1 MAVAPNRIEVDGAAA
16 PMTGWRTAP
25 TYPPMRPRGRARR
38 PSRMRKILSL
48 RPFRLEIVLIIGYL
62 VATRLFSLSAAK
74 VGINL
79 GPVPLFL
86 TDLTLLALV
95 GLAMLRRPG
104 KLMFWLSS
112 GRGATAAG
120 VALWLLCGISVIY
133 FIIAFP
139 VYKVMAVRDLAIF
152 CYSLF
157 FPLTYFAIGNR
168 GWAIRVT
175 RYCVYSGLVLAGMIL
190 AQKMTGIDLGLGVL
204 SRDIN
209 GSWVAY
215 VGGDD
220 YGAIAASAMMGLI
233 AYLMLER
240 EYRYFHAIGA
250 FVCLLAVAANG
261 ARSAV
266 VGAALA
272 GAICFV
278 LLSTRY
284 RIIFGVICAALIF
297 VVLAGA
303 TLPDTIPGAPEL
315 HNLSIGITSA
325 VGGSSDMD
333 AQFRIGRW
341 HDVIGTWLTNP
352 VFGVGYGKEIL
363 NSVFVGSDSVG
374 EFNEGMPHNTYLF
387 LLARMGLI
395 GFGLVVFAT
404 LFGIGK
410 LIASV
415 RRYRQPDDLAALN
428 VLVTLATYAAFVLF
442 FERPMNNAGFWIMLA
457 VGLRLAE
464 TSRAAMMARL
474 SMPRFMPASLRVHSS
489 YLNASG
495 AAARIS
501 SQA

>member
-1 MAVAPNRIEVDGAAA
+1 MP
-16 PMTGWRTAP
+16 GWRTVP
-25 TYPPMRPRGRARR
+25 TYPPMRARRGTRR

-48 RPFRLEIVLIIGYL
+48 RPLRLEILLIVGYL

-86 TDLTLLALV
+86 TDLTLLALI

-120 VALWLLCGISVIY
+120 VALWMLCGLSVIY
-133 FIIAFP
+133 FILAFP

-175 RYCVYSGLVLAGMIL
+175 RYCVYSGVILALMVL
-190 AQKMTGIDLGLGVL
+190 AQKMTGIDLGLGEL
-204 SRDIN
+204 SRNIN
-209 GSWVAY
+209 GSWIAY

-220 YGAIAASAMMGLI
+220 YGAITASAMMGLI

-240 EYRYFHAIGA
+240 DYRRFHALGA
-250 FVCLLAVAANG
+250 FVCLLALAANG

-266 VGAALA
+266 VGAAAA
-272 GAICFV
+272 GAVCFV

-284 RIIFGVICAALIF
+284 RIIFGVVCAALVF

-333 AQFRIGRW
+333 AEFRIGRW
-341 HDVIGTWLTNP
+341 HDVVGTWLTNP
-352 VFGVGYGKEIL
+352 LFGVGYGKEIL
-363 NSVFVGSDSVG
+363 NSVFVGSELEG
-374 EFNEGMPHNTYLF
+374 KFNQGMPHNTYLF
-387 LLARMGLI
+387 LLARMGLV
-395 GFGLVVFAT
+395 GFGLVVFAMA
-404 LFGIGK
+404 FGIGK

-428 VLVTLATYAAFVLF
+428 VLVTLAAYAAFVLF

-474 SMPRFMPASLRVHSS
+474 SMPRFIPPRLRAQPSCPAADLVTG
-489 YLNASG
+489 LTAG
-495 AAARIS
+495 LARPPGR
-501 SQA
+501 

>member
-1 MAVAPNRIEVDGAAA
+1 
-16 PMTGWRTAP
+16 
-25 TYPPMRPRGRARR
+25 
-38 PSRMRKILSL
+38 MRKMLSL
-48 RPFRLEIVLIIGYL
+48 RPFRLEILLIIGYV

-86 TDLTLLALV
+86 TDLTLLALI

-120 VALWLLCGISVIY
+120 VALWLLCGISVVY
-133 FIIAFP
+133 FILAFP

-157 FPLTYFAIGNR
+157 FPLTYFAISNR

-175 RYCVYSGLVLAGMIL
+175 RYCVYSGVILAVMVL
-190 AQKMTGIDLGLGVL
+190 AQKMTGIDLGLGEL
-204 SRDIN
+204 SRNIN
-209 GSWVAY
+209 GSWVSY

-220 YGAIAASAMMGLI
+220 YGAITASAMMGLI
-233 AYLMLER
+233 AYLLLER
-240 EYRYFHAIGA
+240 DYRRFHAIGA
-250 FVCLLAVAANG
+250 FVCLLALAANG

-266 VGAALA
+266 VGAAVA
-272 GAICFV
+272 GAVCFA

-284 RIIFGVICAALIF
+284 RIIFGFVCAVLVF

-303 TLPDTIPGAPEL
+303 TLPETVPGAPEL

-333 AQFRIGRW
+333 TQFRIGRW
-341 HDVIGTWLTNP
+341 HDVVGTWLTNP
-352 VFGVGYGKEIL
+352 MFGVGYGKEIL
-363 NSVFVGSDSVG
+363 NSIFVGPDVEG
-374 EFNEGMPHNTYLF
+374 QFNQGMPHNTYLF

-395 GFGLVVFAT
+395 GFGLIVFAMA
-404 LFGIGK
+404 LGIGK

-415 RRYRQPDDLAALN
+415 RRYKQPDDLAALN
-428 VLVTLATYAAFVLF
+428 VLVTLAVYAAFVLF
-442 FERPMNNAGFWIMLA
+442 FERPMNNAGFWILLA
-457 VGLRLAE
+457 VGLRLSE

-474 SMPRFMPASLRVHSS
+474 SM
-489 YLNASG
+489 
-495 AAARIS
+495 
-501 SQA
+501 SQARTKSPHLTAPAVH

>member
-1 MAVAPNRIEVDGAAA
+1 MGVAPNRIEVDSAVAANSR
-16 PMTGWRTAP
+16 WRTSP
-25 TYPPMRPRGRARR
+25 TYPPVQRGRIRQ

-48 RPFRLEIVLIIGYL
+48 RPFRLEILLIIGYL

-74 VGINL
+74 IGINL
-79 GPVPLFL
+79 GPLPLFL
-86 TDLTLLALV
+86 TDLTLFALIGLAL
-95 GLAMLRRPG
+95 LRRPG

-112 GRGATAAG
+112 GRGATTAG

-175 RYCVYSGLVLAGMIL
+175 RYCVYSGLVLAVMIL
-190 AQKMTGIDLGLGVL
+190 VQKMTGLDMGLGEL
-204 SRDIN
+204 SRNIN

-220 YGAIAASAMMGLI
+220 YGAITASAMMGLI

-240 EYRYFHAIGA
+240 DYRRFHAIGA
-250 FVCLLAVAANG
+250 FVCLLALAANG

-266 VGAALA
+266 VGAAVA
-272 GAICFV
+272 GAVSFV

-284 RIIFGVICAALIF
+284 RIIFGAICAALIF

-303 TLPDTIPGAPEL
+303 TLPDTIPGAPAL
-315 HNLSIGITSA
+315 HNLSIGISSA
-325 VGGSSDMD
+325 VGASKDMD

-341 HDVIGTWLTNP
+341 HDVIGTWLTDP

-363 NSVFVGSDSVG
+363 NSAFIGSDVVG

-387 LLARMGLI
+387 LLARMGLV
-395 GFGLVVFAT
+395 GFGLVVLAM

-410 LIASV
+410 LIGSV

-428 VLVTLATYAAFVLF
+428 VLVTLAAYATFVLF

-457 VGLRLAE
+457 AGLRLAE

-474 SMPRFMPASLRVHSS
+474 SMPRFMPARLRAQSS
-489 YLNASG
+489 CLAVPELS
-495 AAARIS
+495 AQIAP
-501 SQA
+501 QA

>member
-1 MAVAPNRIEVDGAAA
+1 M
-16 PMTGWRTAP
+16 
-25 TYPPMRPRGRARR
+25 
-38 PSRMRKILSL
+38 LSL
-48 RPFRLEIVLIIGYL
+48 RPFRLEILIIIGYL

-74 VGINL
+74 IGINL

-86 TDLTLLALV
+86 TDLTLLALI
-95 GLAMLRRPG
+95 GLAMRRRPG
-104 KLMFWLSS
+104 TLMYWFSS

-120 VALWLLCGISVIY
+120 VALWMLCGVSVIY

-139 VYKVMAVRDLAIF
+139 IYKVMAVRDLAIF

-175 RYCVYSGLVLAGMIL
+175 RYCVYSGVVLAVMIL
-190 AQKMTGIDLGLGVL
+190 AQKMTGIDLGLGEL
-204 SRDIN
+204 SRNIN
-209 GSWVAY
+209 GSWIAY

-220 YGAIAASAMMGLI
+220 YGAITSSAMMGLI
-233 AYLMLER
+233 GYLILDR
-240 EYRYFHAIGA
+240 DYRRFHAIGA
-250 FVCLLAVAANG
+250 FVCLIALAANG

-266 VGAALA
+266 VGAAVA
-272 GAICFV
+272 GGICFL

-284 RIIFGVICAALIF
+284 RIIFGVICATLIF
-297 VVLAGA
+297 VVLAGS
-303 TLPDTIPGAPEL
+303 TLPETIPGASEL
-315 HNLSIGITSA
+315 HDMSIGITSA

-341 HDVIGTWLTNP
+341 HDVVGTWLTDP

-363 NSVFVGSDSVG
+363 SSIYAGADVDGKFNS
-374 EFNEGMPHNTYLF
+374 GMPHNTYLF

-395 GFGLVVFAT
+395 GFVLVVFAM

-410 LIASV
+410 LIGAV

-428 VLVTLATYAAFVLF
+428 VLVTLTAYAAFVLF

-457 VGLRLAE
+457 VGIRLAQ
-464 TSRAAMMARL
+464 TSRAAAVAAVWRVRPVVTL
-474 SMPRFMPASLRVHSS
+474 GVPGQAVIASTAP
-489 YLNASG
+489 YLPQRN
-495 AAARIS
+495 
-501 SQA
+501 